1 MVYPIKLHPN
11 VVKYLDQLSDSE
23 RRKCMKTF
31 DELSCD
37 AFTKRPKCD
46 IKKLKGRKEDL
57 LRLRLGEHRF
67 EFFVEEGNI
76 WILSAFKRG
85 RGYRD

>member
-11 VVKYLDQLSDSE
+11 VVKYLDRLSDSE
-23 RRKCMKTF
+23 RRKCMKAF

-46 IKKLKGRKEDL
+46 IKKLKGRKGDL
-57 LRLRLGEHRF
+57 FRLRLGEHRF

-76 WILSAFKRG
+76 WVLSAFKRG